1 MKTKIPL
8 WIVLLI
14 FGAVAF
20 CGFIRTS
27 SVSYRVETT
36 TVNIDGKK
44 FAIAICE
51 SGSIAICPY

>member
-14 FGAVAF
+14 FGVIAF

-27 SVSYRVETT
+27 HIQYKVETSSI
-36 TVNIDGKK
+36 NIDGKK